1 MKAGEVAL
9 SVVLALTLLAAPFPA
24 DAQQSG
30 KVYRIGWLGISTGGY
45 DTNPRH
51 CPMTGDPYWQAWM
64 AGLRERGY
72 IPGQNLVIECRWT
85 EGREDRAP
93 ALAKELVSLKPD
105 LLAVYGTVQVRAAKQ
120 ATSTIP
126 IVMVGVIDPVQR
138 GLVAS
143 LAQPGGNVT
152 GLTHTAGVEIVGKYL
167 ELLKEAVPKAVRVA
181 ILGHS
186 SPQSEPIFRRER
198 ETAARTLGMTLQT
211 FAVGSPEELAGAIGA
226 MTKAGAEGVIMEPN
240 PFWDAHRQRV
250 VDLIAQTRLPAVYP
264 WREFVHAGGLMS
276 YDVDRSDVVRR
287 LGGYVDKIFK
297 GARPADL
304 PIEQPTKFDLLI
316 NLKTA
321 KALGLSIPQSLL
333 SRADEVI
340 E

>member
-9 SVVLALTLLAAPFPA
+9 SVVLALILLAAQLPA
-24 DAQQSG
+24 DAQQPG
-30 KVYRIGWLGISTGGY
+30 KIYRIGWLGISTGGY
-45 DTNPRH
+45 ETNPRH
-51 CPMTGDPYWQAWM
+51 CPITGDPYWQAWM
-64 AGLRERGY
+64 EGLRERGY
-72 IPGQNLVIECRWT
+72 IQGQNLVIECRWT

-181 ILGHS
+181 ILAHS
-186 SPQSEPIFRRER
+186 GPQSEPIFRRER

>member
-1 MKAGEVAL
+1 
-9 SVVLALTLLAAPFPA
+9 
-24 DAQQSG
+24 
-30 KVYRIGWLGISTGGY
+30 
-45 DTNPRH
+45 
-51 CPMTGDPYWQAWM
+51 
-64 AGLRERGY
+64 
-72 IPGQNLVIECRWT
+72 
-85 EGREDRAP
+85 
-93 ALAKELVSLKPD
+93 
-105 LLAVYGTVQVRAAKQ
+105 
-120 ATSTIP
+120 
-126 IVMVGVIDPVQR
+126 
-138 GLVAS
+138 
-143 LAQPGGNVT
+143 
-152 GLTHTAGVEIVGKYL
+152 
-167 ELLKEAVPKAVRVA
+167 
-181 ILGHS
+181 
-186 SPQSEPIFRRER
+186 
-198 ETAARTLGMTLQT
+198 MTLQT

-304 PIEQPTKFDLLI
+304 PIEQPTKFDLVI

>member
-9 SVVLALTLLAAPFPA
+9 SVFLALTLLAAQLPA
-24 DAQQSG
+24 DAQQPG
-30 KVYRIGWLGISTGGY
+30 KIYRIGWLGISTGGY

-51 CPMTGDPYWQAWM
+51 CPITGDPYWQAWM
-64 AGLRERGY
+64 EGLRERGY
-72 IPGQNLVIECRWT
+72 IQGQNLVIECRWT

-105 LLAVYGTVQVRAAKQ
+105 LFAVYGTVQVRAAKQ
-120 ATSTIP
+120 ETSTIP
-126 IVMVGVIDPVQR
+126 IVMVGVIDPVRR

-186 SPQSEPIFRRER
+186 GPQSEPIFRREK
-198 ETAARTLGMTLQT
+198 ETAARTLGMTLQA

-304 PIEQPTKFDLLI
+304 PIEQPTKFDLVI

-321 KALGLSIPQSLL
+321 KALGLTIPQSLL
-333 SRADEVI
+333 MRADEVI